1 MRFELTVLGICN
13 PLRWATPPPVHCL
26 LVGVQGFEPWTS
38 CSQSRRTTRL
48 CYTPKLLER
57 VGGVEPHSVQLGRL
71 TSHLEL
77 TRLNKLMYI
86 YDTLTADGIQIHLS
100 MSNDNTG
107 YIIVNDIYD
116 DSLRMFY
123 FVDAESARRFI
134 ASL

>member
-1 MRFELTVLGICN
+1 MVSVAGI
-13 PLRWATPPPVHCL
+13 
-26 LVGVQGFEPWTS
+26 EPTL
-38 CSQSRRTTRL
+38 QRPKRRVIPFHHTE
-48 CYTPKLLER
+48 KKLER

-116 DSLRMFY
+116 NSLRMFY

-134 ASL
+134 SSL

>member
-1 MRFELTVLGICN
+1 VRFELTVLGICN
-13 PLRWATPPPVHCL
+13 PLRWATPPPVHCHGL
-26 LVGVQGFEPWTS
+26 GSRNRTYAPTS
-38 CSQSRRTTRL
+38 QTSSDTISPYRE
-48 CYTPKLLER
+48 KLER

-77 TRLNKLMYI
+77 TRLNKLMHT

-100 MSNDNTG
+100 MSNANTG

-116 DSLRMFY
+116 NHWRMFY